1 MKIGVL
7 TLVTLVGT
15 LSLGCSKQEPRASGS
30 QDAPDSPAVAPSSR
44 QDAVRLSA
52 SSSKLVGLKV
62 DKAKT
67 QEVRSVL
74 RVMGKIL
81 ACKMRTSIVSH
92 PFPARVAAIHVKLGD
107 WVEQNQS
114 LVTLESREVGNAIS
128 EYYKALASLE
138 LAKLSLDREQRLRD
152 EGFGVK
158 KNLVAA
164 EVDYKIAQ
172 TNSEAAEKAL
182 HVLGFT
188 EKQVESIRRTHQINP
203 AITLYAS
210 LPGKVVVLK
219 AVQGSFVDQGAE
231 ILTISDPKLLW
242 ADAEVYEKDIAKVK
256 VGQEVEIAVPAYP
269 GETFRGKTTYI
280 ADMVDPETRTITVRS
295 ELSNSDRRLKCGMFA
310 DLTLILDPGEKL
322 VVIPSAAVLDKGGR
336 KIVFVKEKD
345 DLVRRE
351 IETRPPEGDMQP
363 VVKGLA
369 PGEEVVVQGNHEL
382 KSLLE
387 RDILLAAEVH

>member
-1 MKIGVL
+1 
-7 TLVTLVGT
+7 
-15 LSLGCSKQEPRASGS
+15 
-30 QDAPDSPAVAPSSR
+30 
-44 QDAVRLSA
+44 
-52 SSSKLVGLKV
+52 
-62 DKAKT
+62 
-67 QEVRSVL
+67 
-74 RVMGKIL
+74 
-81 ACKMRTSIVSH
+81 MRTSIVSH

-107 WVEQNQS
+107 WVEQNQA
-114 LVTLESREVGNAIS
+114 LVTLESREVGDAMS
-128 EYYKALASLE
+128 EYIKTLASLE
-138 LAKLSLDREQRLRD
+138 LARLSLDREQRLRD

-182 HVLGFT
+182 HVLGFA

-203 AITLYAS
+203 AITLYAVI
-210 LPGKVVVLK
+210 PGKVVALK

-256 VGQEVEIAVPAYP
+256 VGQDVEIAVPAYP
-269 GETFRGKTTYI
+269 GETFRGKTSYV
-280 ADMVDPETRTITVRS
+280 ADMVNPETRTITVRS
-295 ELSNSDRRLKCGMFA
+295 ELTNGDSRLKCGMFA
-310 DLTLILDPGEKL
+310 DLKLILDPAEKL
-322 VVIPSAAVLDKGGR
+322 VVVPSAAVLDKGGR

-345 DLVRRE
+345 EFVRRE
-351 IETRPPEGDMQP
+351 VEVRPPEGDIQP
-363 VVKGLA
+363 VVKGLS